1 MVKYN
6 SIMRKLMLFFACE
19 YNMFKKILVLSLAY
33 AGSVFAVDNGTFQQ
47 FENEYNVGYGYQT
60 GTLLDGYGNSSYFN
74 AQTLNVEVERLFDN
88 GIWIDGNYNMVTNYS
103 QPNLGPLNGGN
114 GSGNVC
120 TGSNCAN
127 YGGQFGQNPFMFS
140 LLFKGGYA
148 FQVINNKLQL
158 TPYAMLGRSYN
169 WATSTVNANGGNN
182 LATDYFYTGG
192 LGGKISYRLNNAI
205 LLYVDELYTYNWDNS
220 GAIKS
225 IQTSPELYG
234 KSYAATNYTLT
245 STLGAKF
252 NVYRDLQLGVNTF
265 WNNFQPQSNIS
276 GLMYT
281 PTNTFGGQ
289 VSIGLT
295 Y

>member
-1 MVKYN
+1 
-6 SIMRKLMLFFACE
+6 
-19 YNMFKKILVLSLAY
+19 
-33 AGSVFAVDNGTFQQ
+33 
-47 FENEYNVGYGYQT
+47 
-60 GTLLDGYGNSSYFN
+60 
-74 AQTLNVEVERLFDN
+74 
-88 GIWIDGNYNMVTNYS
+88 
-103 QPNLGPLNGGN
+103 
-114 GSGNVC
+114 
-120 TGSNCAN
+120 
-127 YGGQFGQNPFMFS
+127 
-140 LLFKGGYA
+140 
-148 FQVINNKLQL
+148 
-158 TPYAMLGRSYN
+158 
-169 WATSTVNANGGNN
+169 
-182 LATDYFYTGG
+182 
-192 LGGKISYRLNNAI
+192 
-205 LLYVDELYTYNWDNS
+205 VDELYTYNWDNS